1 MIRCSSLLQS
11 KNRLSQVFCSTLPA
25 YIKIWWFLWISSGTR
40 SIGGLRQSYDA
51 IKIQQSSSQLIWSV
65 LYPRICSHRWSYNA
79 IKIQFIWSVLY
90 PRICSQLWSYNRSRS
105 SSSQLILAVSQNL
118 QSALVLQCNQDLVC
132 PREFIIVYREISG
145 HTLGIKYQILV
156 IQMMFQ

>member
-25 YIKIWWFLWISSGTR
+25 YIKIQWFLWISSGTR

-65 LYPRICSHRWSYNA
+65 LCHRICSQRWSYNG
-79 IKIQFIWSVLY
+79 IKIQFIIVDLV
-90 PRICSQLWSYNRSRS
+90 C
-105 SSSQLILAVSQNL
+105 AVSQNL
-118 QSALVLQCNQDLVC
+118 QSVLVLQWDHDDLVVC
-132 PREFIIVYREISG
+132 TVPRPCQNKIFFF
-145 HTLGIKYQILV
+145 LWPILAAHFV
-156 IQMMFQ
+156 SVSICSFG